1 MEDSGNLRAKTE
13 MKLALMVSN
22 FRCSVYSYDYFL
34 QKSRFWEVTRPG
46 DFWRRGR
53 YFSEKDRE
61 KIRESLKVRSYG
73 SSTNGF
79 SVRVQRTISGIRQS
93 ICRGVGIKG

>member
-1 MEDSGNLRAKTE
+1 MEYSGILRAKTE
-13 MKLALMVSN
+13 MKLALKVPYL
-22 FRCSVYSYDYFL
+22 RCLVYSYDYFL
-34 QKSRFWEVTRPG
+34 QKSQFWEVTRPG

-53 YFSEKDRE
+53 YFSKKDRE

-79 SVRVQRTISGIRQS
+79 FVRVQRTISGIRQS
-93 ICRGVGIKG
+93 ICRGVSIKA